1 MQNDNNENI
10 PDGQVK
16 CFNCGAVHSVDD
28 PRCPYCG
35 ALNPV
40 GAEKAYMNELD
51 DLKDE
56 TDQLAE
62 DAEDDF
68 GDSVQ
73 SNAKRIA
80 LIVVAVVAAI
90 AVMFFAY
97 NCMERHDERQEVKS
111 YQARESFRQQHFQE
125 LDRLYE
131 AGDDA
136 ALSEYAWSLAD
147 EPGFDA
153 LFSWEHVDYLEV
165 YNDWE
170 TIKFAQS
177 EFHEGKGDIEDYAWT
192 VSIAI
197 ELARLDESGQ
207 RTYDQLTDA
216 EEKRAAEYRAFAWE
230 FLEDT
235 LQMNKEEI
243 TAFAASVLDDEGSVD
258 DKKLKRNL
266 EPRLRELGTIR

>member
-1 MQNDNNENI
+1 MQNDDNANI
-10 PDGQVK
+10 PDGQVQ

-35 ALNPV
+35 ALNPA
-40 GAEKAYMNELD
+40 GAEKTYMNELD

-56 TDQLAE
+56 TGQLAE
-62 DAEDDF
+62 EVEDDF
-68 GDSVQ
+68 SDSVQ
-73 SNAKRIA
+73 GNAKRIVRIA
-80 LIVVAVVAAI
+80 IIVIAAI

-97 NCMERHDERQEVKS
+97 NCMEKHDERQEVKS
-111 YQARESFRQQHFQE
+111 YQARESFRQQHFEE

-131 AGDDA
+131 SGDDA
-136 ALSEYAWSLAD
+136 ALSEYAWSLTD

-153 LFSWEHVDYLEV
+153 LFTWEHADYLEV

-170 TIKFAQS
+170 TIKFAQF
-177 EFHEGKGDIEDYAWT
+177 EFHEGKGDIEDYVWT
-192 VSIAI
+192 VSLAI

-207 RTYDQLTDA
+207 RAYDQLTDA

-235 LQMNKEEI
+235 LQMNKDDVA
-243 TAFAASVLDDEGSVD
+243 AFVASVLDDEGSVD
-258 DKKLKRNL
+258 DNKLKRNL